1 VSFRPHGSNFP
12 QPSRSRGTVFFAAL
26 LAGGLLVPAAARAQ
40 ANEQPPPVQDQA
52 FDCVAFK
59 QAIAAAGDGFAALRG
74 ARKSDS
80 DSVAISEVNAPL
92 IGACQI
98 VDKKKI
104 NETSFS
110 CESGKMNIADAKA
123 TVEACLG
130 DAAKGLAS
138 NENPN
143 TPYLRYTVQID
154 GVKARVIVLNTF
166 GKTTLAIFTQK

>member
-1 VSFRPHGSNFP
+1 LAFLE
-12 QPSRSRGTVFFAAL
+12 PSRSRGTVFFAVL
-26 LAGGLLVPAAARAQ
+26 TAAALISSAANAQ
-40 ANEQPPPVQDQA
+40 STNEEPPAVQDQA
-52 FDCVAFK
+52 FDCAAFK
-59 QAIAAAGDGFAALRG
+59 QAIAAAGDHFQALRG

-80 DSVAISEVNAPL
+80 DSVAVYEVTAPL

-98 VDKKKI
+98 VDKKKVSEI
-104 NETSFS
+104 SYS

-130 DAAKGLAS
+130 DKANGLSS

-143 TPYLRYTVQID
+143 TPYLRYSPQID
-154 GVKARVIVLNTF
+154 GVKARVIALTTF

>member
-1 VSFRPHGSNFP
+1 LSAIW
-12 QPSRSRGTVFFAAL
+12 PSRASGTIFFAL
-26 LAGGLLVPAAARAQ
+26 LANILAGFLTCGCARAQ
-40 ANEQPPPVQDQA
+40 ANEAPPPVQDQA
-52 FDCVAFK
+52 FDCAAFK
-59 QAIAAAGDGFAALRG
+59 QAIAAAGDNFQSLRG

-80 DSVAISEVNAPL
+80 DQLAVYEVSAQL

-104 NETSFS
+104 NEISYS

-130 DAAKGLAS
+130 DTANGLAS

-143 TPYLRYTVQID
+143 TPYLRYSPRVD
-154 GVKARVIVLNTF
+154 GVKARVIALTTF
-166 GKTTLAIFTQK
+166 GKTTLAIFSQK